1 MAKAVVGVLINGFDG
16 SYQRGLLN
24 GLRHTA
30 ARLGVRLLCFPGSEL
45 ATANAFEREF
55 NMLYEL
61 AARLKLDA
69 ILSITGSFIWGVGPH
84 EAKEFFARFQGIP
97 LVSISR
103 GLPEMPCIMA
113 DNRSGMSE
121 LVDHFIHD
129 HGFRRIAFICGPENN
144 EDARER
150 LEIFT
155 ERHRLA
161 GIAPDP
167 RLILPGR
174 FYHVSGREAVE
185 HLVAENLLPEAIIA
199 ANDEMALAAISALL
213 DHGFRVPEDV
223 AVAGFDDLCAQQ
235 RQSPPLST
243 VSQDVAEQARLG
255 LETLMQRLAGETLA
269 PETLRP
275 TRAILRHS
283 CGCTGACLAPPLHGS
298 TWEDPVQAEA
308 DLSALREALRAELA
322 GQTSPGFQAVFAQ
335 TAMRQQQTQARPNDL
350 RNVLMRLHRE
360 VGDYPEPALRH
371 AASTRLFEVQSWLGE
386 FERLQLTDDLLER
399 FFPPWLLS
407 YILRMRLPSSEGS
420 LRTMLRLLREGLA
433 DYGVRNAYIV
443 LYPKVAHLNDWR
455 RCALPTEG
463 QLVMAL
469 RDGEVL
475 NTVDYPRFA
484 IDALLPLPLF
494 QQDGSA
500 VYTVLPL
507 FQQTNHYGYLVLD
520 ITHSLGLRIEQLREA
535 ISNLVTSTIMVN
547 ELAQVRDLLREDL
560 DRAHENNQQLAVLAE
575 QDELTGLLNRR
586 GFFAQANALQL
597 NRRGPLLLISAD
609 MDGLKRI
616 NDAFGHA
623 AGDSAIRAMAQL
635 LQSAFRTDDLLARLG
650 GDEFVILSRHHSPE
664 IETRI
669 RERIEV
675 RIDEYNQNA
684 AHAWKLGISLGFTE
698 IPASDQLGLSE
709 RLAIADHWLYEEK
722 RRRKAAASTPA

>member
-16 SYQRGLLN
+16 SYQRGLLD
-24 GLRHTA
+24 GLRRTA
-30 ARLGVRLLCFPGSEL
+30 ARLGVHLLCFPGSEL

-69 ILSITGSFIWGVGPH
+69 ILSITDAFIWSVSPH

-97 LVSISR
+97 LVSVSR

-129 HGFRRIAFICGPENN
+129 HGFRRIAFICGPANN

-150 LEIFT
+150 LDIFT

-161 GIAPDP
+161 GIALDP

-185 HLVAENLLPEAIIA
+185 YLVAENLLPEAIIA

-255 LETLMQRLAGETLA
+255 LEALMRRLAGETLA
-269 PETLRP
+269 PETLCP

-283 CGCTGACLAPPLHGS
+283 CGCTGARLAPIQHGS
-298 TWEDPVQAEA
+298 IWEDPAQAEA
-308 DLSALREALRAELA
+308 DLVALREALHAELA
-322 GQTSPGFQAVFAQ
+322 GQTSPGFQAAFEQ
-335 TAMRQQQTQARPNDL
+335 TAMRQRQTPAKPNDL

-360 VGDYPEPALRH
+360 VTGSPDSALH
-371 AASTRLFEVQSWLGE
+371 QAASMRLFEVQSWLGE

-399 FFPPWLLS
+399 FFPPWLLA
-407 YILRMRLPSSEGS
+407 YILHMRLPLSEGN

-433 DYGVRNAYIV
+433 DYGIRNAYIV
-443 LYPKVAHLNDWR
+443 LYPKVAHLNDWHH
-455 RCALPTEG
+455 CALPAEG

-469 RDGEVL
+469 RDGEML
-475 NTVDYPRFA
+475 NTADYPRFA
-484 IDALLPLPLF
+484 IEALLPLPVF
-494 QQDGSA
+494 HQDAGTI
-500 VYTVLPL
+500 YTVLPL
-507 FQQTNHYGYLVLD
+507 FQQTDHYGYLVLD
-520 ITHSLGLRIEQLREA
+520 ITQPLGLRLEQLREV

-547 ELAQVRDLLREDL
+547 ELAQARDLLREDL

-597 NRRGPLLLISAD
+597 NRREPLLLISAD

-623 AGDSAIRAMAQL
+623 AGDSAIRAIAQL
-635 LQSAFRTDDLLARLG
+635 LQNAFRADDLLARLG

-664 IETRI
+664 IEARI
-669 RERIEV
+669 RERIEA
-675 RIDEYNQNA
+675 RINEYNQNSP
-684 AHAWKLGISLGFTE
+684 HTWQLGISLGFTE

-722 RRRKAAASTPA
+722 RRRKAAANTPA